1 MWKIPEERLRLG
13 VSVSAFANPNYQ
25 RDWRSLSTKRSLE
38 VYGRK
43 EPDADGS
50 KRKWLAIGTAAVLTI
65 SIGDYALYT
74 AVPVKYILAF
84 HLLLRVTDLLNRWQG
99 GLVALGLIGPFFAR
113 GRSRLALVVGGT
125 LMFLLWNAVW
135 SS

>member
-1 MWKIPEERLRLG
+1 M
-13 VSVSAFANPNYQ
+13 
-25 RDWRSLSTKRSLE
+25 
-38 VYGRK
+38 
-43 EPDADGS
+43 
-50 KRKWLAIGTAAVLTI
+50 LTI